1 MSKQELSQ
9 AEMAFA
15 EAMMS
20 LELKKRQGRSEQF
33 APRGPRMIVDY
44 VGGESA

>member
-20 LELKKRQGRSEQF
+20 LEMKKHQARGEQF
-33 APRGPRMIVDY
+33 APRGPRVIVDY